1 VIVYIILNHLLM
13 KFFKRADAYVD
24 SNPDH

>member
-1 VIVYIILNHLLM
+1 VIVYIILNNLLM

-24 SNPDH
+24 SNADH